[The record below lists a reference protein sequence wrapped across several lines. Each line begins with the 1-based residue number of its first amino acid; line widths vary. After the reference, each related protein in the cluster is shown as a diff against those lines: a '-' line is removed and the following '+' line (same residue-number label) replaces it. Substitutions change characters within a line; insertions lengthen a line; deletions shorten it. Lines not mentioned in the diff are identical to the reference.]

1 MLQGG
6 ELTWDDDRADGA
18 SGEVEELIGSEAG
31 AGAMHL
37 PLVAKES
44 GVRVDVAKG
53 GRIGGTGGVAAVL
66 GVSAVVGLG
75 PEAVE
80 NEAEMLGALGP
91 ACVGGAELWGPGEVE
106 QVEIEGAR
114 DGGFWETAAALP
126 VYAHRMR
133 SG

>member
-31 AGAMHL
+31 AGAVHL

-53 GRIGGTGGVAAVL
+53 GRIGGVAAVL

-91 ACVGGAELWGPGEVE
+91 ACVGGAELRGPGEVE

-126 VYAHRMR
+126 VYAHGMR